1 MGDIRAFENFMSSI
15 GEENK
20 LLLLNHYFEFD
31 VDTRLILWRYINS
44 TLMRDY
50 PELADEDFSSVDG
63 LLRKMPFSYYPDRNI
78 TYKTLCEDID
88 DMIKEFPDYKD
99 LLTKL
104 YPNKIIEMSG
114 SQKFIPMDEILYQ
127 FLDGVFNKGILV
139 NYKLRI
145 LIDFSLFT
153 VIPYYYD
160 SHVFSTAMISMD
172 RDFVPFIGSNMIYP
186 LMKNLFLTYISPIDT
201 DPRKMAGKDPIR
213 MFTTRRMF
221 DQIAS
226 MFSTN
231 YTLKTPGRIC
241 KYLFPGLY
249 ASEEPTLKPGFS
261 ISTESSELFNSLSM
275 MESYVS
281 ESTSSDLDATG
292 VTILFNNRPVVNP
305 VFTEDG
311 VKQTVRHL
319 ESVGYETD
327 TDDIRKMCYTKDGM
341 IVGVLEYFDNESH
354 RLYVTPK
361 AVSSPGEKGNRWDA
375 IVYERHIDDI
385 CLVDVTNELSG
396 SIWESN

>member
-50 PELADEDFSSVDG
+50 PDLADEDFSSVDG

-104 YPNKIIEMSG
+104 YPSKIIEMSG

-221 DQIAS
+221 DQIGS

-231 YTLKTPGRIC
+231 YTLKTPKRIC

-292 VTILFNNRPVVNP
+292 VTIFFNNRQVVNP

-327 TDDIRKMCYTKDGM
+327 TDDIRKMCSAKDGM
-341 IVGVLEYFDNESH
+341 IVGVLEYFDNENH

-361 AVSSPGEKGNRWDA
+361 AVSSPGEKSNRWDA

-396 SIWESN
+396 SMWESN

>member
-104 YPNKIIEMSG
+104 YPSKIIEISG

-139 NYKLRI
+139 SYKLRI
-145 LIDFSLFT
+145 LIDFALFT

-160 SHVFSTAMISMD
+160 SHVFSMVMISMD

-186 LMKNLFLTYISPIDT
+186 LMKNLFLSYISPVDT
-201 DPRKMAGKDPIR
+201 DPRAMAGKDPIS

-221 DQIAS
+221 VQIAS

-231 YTLKTPGRIC
+231 YTLKTPERIC

-249 ASEEPTLKPGFS
+249 ASEEPSLKPGFS

-275 MESYVS
+275 MDSYVS
-281 ESTSSDLDATG
+281 ESASSNLDTSG
-292 VTILFNNRPVVNP
+292 VTILFNNQPVVNP
-305 VFTEDG
+305 LFTEDG

-319 ESVGYETD
+319 ESIGYETD
-327 TDDIRKMCYTKDGM
+327 TDDIRKMCSTRDGM
-341 IVGVLEYFDNESH
+341 IVGVLEYCDNESH
-354 RLYVTPK
+354 RLYITPK
-361 AVSSPGEKGNRWDA
+361 AVTSPGEKDKRWNA

-385 CLVDVTNELSG
+385 CLVDVTSELSG
-396 SIWESN
+396 SMWESN

>member
-15 GEENK
+15 VEENK

-50 PELADEDFSSVDG
+50 PDLADEDFSSVDG

-104 YPNKIIEMSG
+104 YPSKIIEMSG

-221 DQIAS
+221 DQIGS

-231 YTLKTPGRIC
+231 YTLKTPKRIC

-292 VTILFNNRPVVNP
+292 VTIFFNNRQVVNP

-327 TDDIRKMCYTKDGM
+327 TDDIRKMCSAKDGM
-341 IVGVLEYFDNESH
+341 IVGVLEYFDNENH

-361 AVSSPGEKGNRWDA
+361 AVSSPGEKSNRWDA

-396 SIWESN
+396 SMWESN